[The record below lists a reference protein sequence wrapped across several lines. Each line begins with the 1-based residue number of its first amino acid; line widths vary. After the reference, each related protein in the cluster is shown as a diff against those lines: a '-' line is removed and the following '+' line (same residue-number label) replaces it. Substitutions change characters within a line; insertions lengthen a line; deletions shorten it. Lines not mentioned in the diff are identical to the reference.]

1 MSTQDLDGG
10 KKTKAASGKQ
20 EAAKSAESTSQLS
33 PLKQVELVL
42 GLLTD
47 IEGVDVLTG
56 VNVKGNLVVVLT
68 QFTLDKEGKVQEL
81 APKEKVG

>member
-20 EAAKSAESTSQLS
+20 EAEKSAESTSQLS

-47 IEGVDVLTG
+47 LEGVDVLTG
-56 VNVKGNLVVVLT
+56 VNVKGHLVVVLT